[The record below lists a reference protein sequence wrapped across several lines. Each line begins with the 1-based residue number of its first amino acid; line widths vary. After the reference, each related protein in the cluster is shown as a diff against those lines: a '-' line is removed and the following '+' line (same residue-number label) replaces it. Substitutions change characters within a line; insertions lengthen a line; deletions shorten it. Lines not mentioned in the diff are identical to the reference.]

1 MPPQELL
8 LVVFCTI
15 DDLVRALD
23 WPRLRAR
30 GPTPALADSEVI
42 AIEVAGE
49 IRGLADDTAIFRHF
63 RRYHLAEFPALA
75 RITRTRFARQAAD
88 TCWLARRVHRALA
101 DRLSRPGAPWLVDS
115 LPLPVC
121 RFARSGICRRFGGQ
135 AGFGHDPVAGKI
147 FYGFRLH
154 LRTGLDGV
162 ILGYELAPGPAHELD
177 IARELAPRP
186 VGTALGD
193 RNYWSPATR
202 AEFQAAG
209 GDLVAPFKQ
218 AKFDPTPGR
227 TEVLMAIRR
236 RIETTIG
243 QLVDRLNCRRVK
255 VRDLWHLEHR
265 LVRKILGHTLG
276 AWLNILAGEQPL
288 KLECLVA

>member
-8 LVVFCTI
+8 LIVFCTI
-15 DDLVRALD
+15 DDEVKALN
-23 WPRLRAR
+23 WPRLRSR
-30 GPTPALADSEVI
+30 GPAPALADSEVI
-42 AIEVAGE
+42 AIEIVGE
-49 IRGLADDTAIFRHF
+49 LWGLADDRAIFEHF

-88 TCWLARRVHRALA
+88 LCWLARRVQRALA
-101 DRLSRPGAPWLVDS
+101 GRLTRPGAVWLVDS
-115 LPLPVC
+115 FPLPVC
-121 RFARSGICRRFGGQ
+121 RFARSGICRRFKGQ
-135 AGFGHDPVAGKI
+135 AGFGHDPVAGKV

-162 ILGYELAPGPAHELD
+162 ILGYELAPGPAHEL
-177 IARELAPRP
+177 ALACELAPSP

-193 RNYWSPATR
+193 RNYWSPDTR
-202 AEFQAAG
+202 AAFQAAG

-218 AKFDPTPGR
+218 AKHDPTPDR
-227 TEVLMAIRR
+227 TEALMAMRR

-243 QLVDRLNCRRVK
+243 QLVDRFDCRRIK

-276 AWLNILAGEQPL
+276 AWLNRLAGEEPL
-288 KLECLVA
+288 RLERLVA